1 MVGTVVVVAGVVV
14 AGVVA
19 AVAGVVVPVRK
30 NLSWSRKKNLNKT
43 NVANCIELISLFEL
57 MMLYFKIK

>member
-1 MVGTVVVVAGVVV
+1 MGAVVVVAGVVV

-30 NLSWSRKKNLNKT
+30 NLSWSRKKKFKQNE
-43 NVANCIELISLFEL
+43 CRQ
-57 MMLYFKIK
+57 LY